1 MARPVKQLSVT
12 PETRRKWLQRHEENG
27 ESPPQIAKKDGYD
40 VRTVRKQLDLARQD
54 RERRET
60 RLVVLREAVQSHYGD
75 LCRRAAEIESALNRK
90 GAGTIGTEDRMCAA
104 LREHLPRAPLWRNL
118 DRWNGLQ
125 ETLQQTKSNIKTRL
139 EGEVRSDSG
148 LSNAFSGGK
157 MDVEGIVEV
166 MARQLDMGASGSS
179 GLSVKENFK
188 TESTEGG
195 PVNFRYGAW
204 FVGAGGA
211 AQASKV
217 KDAIADFEKKI
228 SGLSEYQELSETLR
242 QLDGLRKDILE
253 ELATITLRRVVPGRC
268 RYCPI

>member
-1 MARPVKQLSVT
+1 MS
-12 PETRRKWLQRHEENG
+12 
-27 ESPPQIAKKDGYD
+27 
-40 VRTVRKQLDLARQD
+40 
-54 RERRET
+54 
-60 RLVVLREAVQSHYGD
+60 
-75 LCRRAAEIESALNRK
+75 
-90 GAGTIGTEDRMCAA
+90 AA

-125 ETLQQTKSNIKTRL
+125 ETIQQLRGTIKTRL

-148 LSNAFSGGK
+148 LRNAFSGGK
-157 MDVEGIVEV
+157 MDVEGIVKV
-166 MARQLDMGASGSS
+166 MAHQLDMGASGSS
-179 GLSVKENFK
+179 GLSVEENFR

-204 FVGAGGA
+204 FIGTGA
-211 AQASKV
+211 AVQANKV

-228 SGLSEYQELSETLR
+228 FELNEYQELSETQR

>member
-12 PETRRKWLQRHEENG
+12 PETRRKWLQRHEEDG
-27 ESPPQIAKKDGYD
+27 ESPPHIAAKDGYD

-75 LCRRAAEIESALNRK
+75 LCRRATEIESALNRK
-90 GAGTIGTEDRMCAA
+90 GAGTVGTEDRMCIA
-104 LREHLPRAPLWRNL
+104 LREHLPRAPLWKNL
-118 DRWNGLQ
+118 DRWNRLQ
-125 ETLQQTKSNIKTRL
+125 ETLHQLKGNIKTKL
-139 EGEVRSDSG
+139 EGEIRSDSG
-148 LSNAFSGGK
+148 LSDAFSSGK
-157 MDVEGIVEV
+157 MDVKGMVEV
-166 MARQLDMGASGSS
+166 MAHQLDTWASGSS
-179 GLSVKENFK
+179 SLSVEENFR

-204 FVGAGGA
+204 FIGIGEA
-211 AQASKV
+211 AQTDKV
-217 KDAIADFEKKI
+217 KNAIADFEKKI
-228 SGLSEYQELSETLR
+228 SELNEYHELSETIR
-242 QLDGLRKDILE
+242 QLDSLRKDILE